1 MDLWMGTCRKSKTKL
16 ADRRGAVIV
25 TVAVVLAALLGMA
38 ALAVDGSY
46 LMEIRSQMQN
56 TADAAAM
63 AGVSGLSV
71 SPTEAR
77 ARAADYARRNPVLRQ
92 QPQIRQSE
100 LMLGQ
105 WDYNTSRFTPTTGSP
120 NGVRLTL
127 RLSDTPELANL
138 RLFFAPILG
147 FRTAD
152 VFATATA
159 SLGNRN
165 VMLALDRSNSM
176 DDDNPNPPQP
186 LTNMKIAAA
195 RFLDQLQSFP
205 IRGDRAGYVMYNERA
220 TLVNQ
225 LTESYDNVQRSIQQT
240 QLCTPGPGCT
250 GHTNIAEAMD
260 RTRRELTSSRAS
272 SRALKVAVL
281 LSDGK
286 PNTTNGGVPGDQCI
300 PGVSPCQ
307 TIPGNPAEQQCL
319 DQARQMRDRGIV
331 LYTISLGNDTNQ
343 PLMEMMALAT
353 GGEHFYAPSTDQL
366 DGIFQQI
373 SARVPVVLVE

>member
-1 MDLWMGTCRKSKTKL
+1 MGTCRSSKTKL

-25 TVAVVLAALLGMA
+25 TVAVVLTALLGMA

-71 SPTEAR
+71 STTEAR
-77 ARAADYARRNPVLRQ
+77 ARAVDYARRNPVLNQMPQVRQ
-92 QPQIRQSE
+92 TE
-100 LMLGQ
+100 LILGQ
-105 WDYNTSRFTPTTGSP
+105 WDYNTSRFTPTTGAP

-127 RLSDTPELANL
+127 RLSDTPALANP

-176 DDDNPNPPQP
+176 NDDNPNPPQP
-186 LTNMKIAAA
+186 LTDMKLAAV
-195 RFLDQLQSFP
+195 RFLDRLQGFP

-220 TLVNQ
+220 TLV
-225 LTESYDNVQRSIQQT
+225 T
-240 QLCTPGPGCT
+240 QLNENFDTARRAVEATQICTPGPGCT

-286 PNTTNGGVPGDQCI
+286 PNTTIGGLPGDQCI
-300 PGVSPCQ
+300 PGVTPCQ
-307 TIPGNPAEQQCL
+307 TVPGNLAEQQCL
-319 DQARQMRDRGIV
+319 DQARRMRDRGIV
-331 LYTISLGNDTNQ
+331 LYTISLGTQTNQ
-343 PLMEMMALAT
+343 PLMEKMALET
-353 GGEHFYAPSTDQL
+353 GGEHFFAPTPEQL